1 MGDGAGCSK
10 SGWLPCQIVGCG
22 SVAQFIAKSKRNG
35 STSHSRTFADSINP
49 IKTEQ
54 AEKIRQAK
62 IQKERERRRREVER
76 QVSHKDSKNEQE
88 PEDNKLDVMV

>member
-1 MGDGAGCSK
+1 MGPDAANLAGS
-10 SGWLPCQIVGCG
+10 L
-22 SVAQFIAKSKRNG
+22 AKSLDVDRSPN
-35 STSHSRTFADSINP
+35 SSQRASEMAQQATAAPFADSINP

-62 IQKERERRRREVER
+62 IQKERERRRREAER
-76 QVSHKDSKNEQE
+76 QMSHKDSKNEQE